1 MVFPTQFNTINKKHS
16 LTFIKAKTSNNNHPG
31 KKKYIPFLI
40 KVQLYTCIRLT
51 FLCFK
56 TYLKVAI

>member
-31 KKKYIPFLI
+31 KKNTYPFWLR
-40 KVQLYTCIRLT
+40 YNCTH
-51 FLCFK
+51 
-56 TYLKVAI
+56 ASD